1 MKYAPALFAVLSQ
14 WQAGAVRLKIGQT
27 VQLGQNRS
35 EFCTLDAAL
44 ASAELKTA
52 NTGMTH
58 FVCKHTYNGW
68 LVISKKV

>member
-14 WQAGAVRLKIGQT
+14 WQAGARRLEIGQT
-27 VQLGQNRS
+27 VQLSQNRG

-44 ASAELKTA
+44 TNAEWKTA
-52 NTGMTH
+52 NTGVAH
-58 FVCKHTYNGW
+58 FVCKRTYNGW